1 MFTDIEMDLIPKFQK
16 NMQIDF
22 SFINFHHYDLKTGTI
37 EKYEIPKNNVN
48 KNKYRLFF
56 FTIIGDSLPK
66 IDEKIKNMHNLVTNL
81 FDYFENIYII
91 LQTGKEE
98 NIMNIIKKE
107 KINKIIQKEKEKD
120 NNEDNQKIKYIFH
133 ILSTYN
139 NKNHQNYINDFFS
152 QQGDEY
158 YFILDKDNKIISI
171 NEEMD
176 KFNNEMFL
184 FIHKIKNNNNTFLE
198 HSLEKEN
205 KEKERVLLLKQLL
218 NFILKLKKLD
228 YIFIVDFTISFIAC
242 VNEEF
247 NSIIIK
253 DINTIR
259 MRGEFRTK
267 EYQYLNNLLNLMKS
281 KANDKLIEMRFE
293 EFPTIDIDID
303 FTDVK
308 CQKCLKIIPEDKHL
322 YYCYICKQYY
332 CFECVKNQLKNR
344 GKQKYIDQKHNLLF
358 FKARNINNF
367 KNIDKS
373 KLGNNKFADSTDDD
387 QLDTSHSALCNGCR
401 GHFRNMAR
409 YVCVTCRPGFY
420 FSDGYID
427 YCQSCI
433 EEMCVNENEKI
444 IKEEKANDEI
454 YCRENLFTEGHKIN
468 NIHKHDEHIY
478 LFLPLEYRLGGHPYK
493 DY

>member
-1 MFTDIEMDLIPKFQK
+1 MEDEYYKKKKKMFTDIEMDLIPKFQK

-91 LQTGKEE
+91 LQTVKEE

-184 FIHKIKNNNNTFLE
+184 FIHKIKNNNNTFFGT
-198 HSLEKEN
+198 
-205 KEKERVLLLKQLL
+205 
-218 NFILKLKKLD
+218 FIRK
-228 YIFIVDFTISFIAC
+228 
-242 VNEEF
+242 
-247 NSIIIK
+247 
-253 DINTIR
+253 
-259 MRGEFRTK
+259 
-267 EYQYLNNLLNLMKS
+267 
-281 KANDKLIEMRFE
+281 
-293 EFPTIDIDID
+293 
-303 FTDVK
+303 
-308 CQKCLKIIPEDKHL
+308 
-322 YYCYICKQYY
+322 
-332 CFECVKNQLKNR
+332 
-344 GKQKYIDQKHNLLF
+344 
-358 FKARNINNF
+358 
-367 KNIDKS
+367 
-373 KLGNNKFADSTDDD
+373 
-387 QLDTSHSALCNGCR
+387 
-401 GHFRNMAR
+401 
-409 YVCVTCRPGFY
+409 
-420 FSDGYID
+420 
-427 YCQSCI
+427 
-433 EEMCVNENEKI
+433 
-444 IKEEKANDEI
+444 
-454 YCRENLFTEGHKIN
+454 RE
-468 NIHKHDEHIY
+468 
-478 LFLPLEYRLGGHPYK
+478 
-493 DY
+493 